1 MFIRFFAV
9 CLATIFAAM
18 PLAAR
23 AGDFR
28 LNALGSKTL
37 PSVYAW
43 SGCRSLG
50 VDGNRRLSYAACTR
64 DGGIQIRQHYS
75 NPQSS
80 TCELRVW
87 ETGLLK
93 FTWHAEFK
101 KNEHTV
107 CSIKWAN
114 DDTLDLHIIND

>member
-9 CLATIFAAM
+9 CLATLVAAM

-23 AGDFR
+23 AADFR
-28 LNALGSKTL
+28 LNAIGSKGV
-37 PSVYAW
+37 PDVYAW
-43 SGCRSLG
+43 SGCRNLG
-50 VDGNRRLSYAACTR
+50 VDGNRRLSYAGCAG
-64 DGGIQIRQHYS
+64 DGGIQIRKRYS
-75 NPQSS
+75 EPQSD

-114 DDTLDLHIIND
+114 ADTLDLQIIN